1 MKQNVPPALT
11 VLILV
16 VVLAAI
22 GFVGYYLFLTPKA
35 RPSTTNMTPPSGFQ
49 SKMPKGYTTPP
60 PGGPAGPDARSSAG
74 QPR

>member
-11 VLILV
+11 ILILA

-35 RPSTTNMTPPSGFQ
+35 RPVATNMTPPPGFQ
-49 SKMPKGYTTPP
+49 SKMPPGYTTPP
-60 PGGPAGPDARSSAG
+60 SGGPAGRDARSSAG
-74 QPR
+74 QLR

>member
-11 VLILV
+11 ILILA

-35 RPSTTNMTPPSGFQ
+35 RPSATNTPPPPGFQ
-49 SKMPKGYTTPP
+49 SGIPQGYTTPP
-60 PGGPAGPDARSSAG
+60 PGGPAGHDARSSAG